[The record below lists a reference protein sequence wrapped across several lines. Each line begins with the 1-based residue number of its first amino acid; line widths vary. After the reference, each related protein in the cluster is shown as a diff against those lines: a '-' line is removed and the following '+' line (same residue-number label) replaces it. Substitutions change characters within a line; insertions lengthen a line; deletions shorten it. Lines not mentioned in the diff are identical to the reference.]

1 MDTSAF
7 HQLAALNTNIGK
19 LDRLLADE
27 SPGLSA
33 GLQRFFA
40 ALQNAADDP
49 SSTPGRQLVLSE
61 AESLSVRFNELYS
74 RLIAIEKCVDSE
86 LRTVSTYVNLLAEV
100 IAIII

>member
-27 SPGLSA
+27 STGLSA

-49 SSTPGRQLVLSE
+49 ASTTGRQLVLSE

-74 RLIAIEKCVDSE
+74 RVLAIDKGVEWE
-86 LRTVSTYVNLLAEV
+86 LRDVSTKDKRLASEP
-100 IAIII
+100 A